1 MSSPVPQAG
10 VLAHL
15 SIEGLCGQGGR
26 APRKKGQRRT
36 CLWDHRRWGPGTQ
49 HPRILARPVGSQ
61 DSAPLAFPGGPQPPL
76 PIRGLPGQNVTMDE
90 GGTPLL
96 PDSLI
101 YQIFLS
107 LGPADVLA
115 AGLVCRRWQAVS
127 RDEFLWREQ
136 FYRYYQVARDVPR
149 HPAATSWYEEF
160 RRLYDTVP
168 CVEVQTLKEHT
179 DQVLHLSFSHSGYQF
194 ASCSKDCTVKIWS
207 NDLTISLLHSAD
219 MRPYN
224 WSYTQFSQ
232 FNQDDSLLLASGVFL
247 GPHNSSSGEIAVI
260 SLDNFAL
267 LSRVRNKPYDV
278 FGCWLTETSLISGNL
293 HRIGDITSCSVL
305 WLNNAFQDVESENV
319 NVVKRL
325 FKIQNLNA
333 STIRT
338 VMVADCSRFDSP
350 DLLLDAGG
358 PPGRV
363 FDLGS
368 DSEDE
373 AAGPGPGPAPA
384 RTKEGL
390 RRFLDGLLDG
400 RAQSQLS
407 EHALETRVA
416 ELLAQGRT
424 KPPEHSMADARKL
437 LIFTTGCLTYSP
449 HQIGIKQIL
458 PHQMTTAG
466 PVLGEGRGSDA
477 FFDALDHVI
486 DVHGHIIGMGLS
498 PDNSRAWP
506 SGSVVAD
513 PMQPPPIAEEIDL
526 LVFDLKTM
534 REVKRAL
541 RAHRAYTPNDEC
553 FFIFLDVSRDFVAS
567 GAEDR
572 HGYIWDRHY
581 NICLAKLR
589 HQDVVNS
596 VVFSPQ
602 EQELLLTASDDATI
616 KAWRSPRTVRIHQ
629 APRPRPHP
637 FLSWFASQ
645 RR

>member
-1 MSSPVPQAG
+1 
-10 VLAHL
+10 
-15 SIEGLCGQGGR
+15 
-26 APRKKGQRRT
+26 
-36 CLWDHRRWGPGTQ
+36 
-49 HPRILARPVGSQ
+49 
-61 DSAPLAFPGGPQPPL
+61 
-76 PIRGLPGQNVTMDE
+76 MDE

-96 PDSLI
+96 PDCLL

-107 LGPADVLA
+107 LGPADLLA
-115 AGLVCRRWQAVS
+115 AGLVCHQWQAVS

-136 FYRYYQVARDVPR
+136 FYRYYQVARTVPR

-160 RRLYDTVP
+160 RRLYDRVP
-168 CVEVQTLKEHT
+168 CVEVQTLREHT
-179 DQVLHLSFSHSGYQF
+179 DQVLHLSFSHSGHRF
-194 ASCSKDCTVKIWS
+194 ASCSKDCTVKIWN

-260 SLDNFAL
+260 SLDTFLL

-338 VMVADCSRFDSP
+338 VMVADCGRFDSP

-363 FDLGS
+363 FDLGGS
-368 DSEDE
+368 GVDEDE
-373 AAGPGPGPAPA
+373 DEGEEVAAGPGPG
-384 RTKEGL
+384 RTEEGS
-390 RRFLDGLLDG
+390 RRPPGRRLLDA
-400 RAQSQLS
+400 RARPPLA
-407 EHALETRVA
+407 ERLLETRVA
-416 ELLAQGRT
+416 ELLARGRT
-424 KPPEHSMADARKL
+424 KPPEGGAACAQSKL
-437 LIFTTGCLTYSP
+437 LLFTTGCLTYSP

-486 DVHGHIIGMGLS
+486 DVHGHIVGMGLS
-498 PDNSRAWP
+498 PDHRYLYVNSRAWP
-506 SGSVVAD
+506 RGSVVAD

-572 HGYIWDRHY
+572 HGYVWDRHY

-596 VVFSPQ
+596 VVFSPR

-616 KAWRSPRTVRIHQ
+616 KAWRSPRTVRALQ
-629 APRPRPHP
+629 APRPRP
-637 FLSWFASQ
+637 FFSWFSSQ

>member
-1 MSSPVPQAG
+1 
-10 VLAHL
+10 
-15 SIEGLCGQGGR
+15 
-26 APRKKGQRRT
+26 
-36 CLWDHRRWGPGTQ
+36 
-49 HPRILARPVGSQ
+49 
-61 DSAPLAFPGGPQPPL
+61 
-76 PIRGLPGQNVTMDE
+76 MDE

-96 PDSLI
+96 PDSLV

-107 LGPADVLA
+107 LGPADVLS
-115 AGLVCRRWQAVS
+115 AGLVCRQWQAVS

-136 FYRYYQVARDVPR
+136 FYRYYKVARDVPR

-160 RRLYDTVP
+160 QRLYDTVP

-194 ASCSKDCTVKIWS
+194 ASCSKDCTVKIWN

-247 GPHNSSSGEIAVI
+247 GPHNSSSGEIVVI

-338 VMVADCSRFDSP
+338 VMVADCGRFDSP
-350 DLLLDAGG
+350 DLLLEAGSSG
-358 PPGRV
+358 AAPSRV

-368 DSEDE
+368 DGEDE
-373 AAGPGPGPAPA
+373 AAGPAPAPA
-384 RTKEGL
+384 PAHPKEGL
-390 RRFLDGLLDG
+390 RHFLDGLLDAG
-400 RAQSQLS
+400 AQPQLA
-407 EHALETRVA
+407 ERALETKVA

-424 KPPEHSMADARKL
+424 KPPERSPAGAVDKL

-498 PDNSRAWP
+498 PDNRYLYVNSRAWP

-616 KAWRSPRTVRIHQ
+616 KAWRSPRTLRVCQ
-629 APRPRPHP
+629 APRPRPRAL
-637 FLSWFASQ
+637 FSWFASQ

>member
-1 MSSPVPQAG
+1 
-10 VLAHL
+10 
-15 SIEGLCGQGGR
+15 
-26 APRKKGQRRT
+26 
-36 CLWDHRRWGPGTQ
+36 
-49 HPRILARPVGSQ
+49 
-61 DSAPLAFPGGPQPPL
+61 
-76 PIRGLPGQNVTMDE
+76 MDE

-96 PDSLI
+96 PDSLV
-101 YQIFLS
+101 YHIFLS

-115 AGLVCRRWQAVS
+115 AGLVCRQWQAVS

-160 RRLYDTVP
+160 RRLYDAVP
-168 CVEVQTLKEHT
+168 CVEVQTLREHA
-179 DQVLHLSFSHSGYQF
+179 DQVLHLSFSHSGAQF

-207 NDLTISLLHSAD
+207 NELVITLLHSTD

-232 FNQDDSLLLASGVFL
+232 FNVDDSLLLVSGVFL

-260 SLDNFAL
+260 SLDTFTL

-325 FKIQNLNA
+325 FKIQNVNA

-350 DLLLDAGG
+350 DLLLNAGA
-358 PPGRV
+358 PAMSPCRV
-363 FDLGS
+363 FDLGGGGY
-368 DSEDE
+368 SEDE
-373 AAGPGPGPAPA
+373 APAPGRA
-384 RTKEGL
+384 TEGL
-390 RRFLDGLLDG
+390 RRFLDNILEG
-400 RAQSQLS
+400 RVQPPLS
-407 EHALETRVA
+407 ESMLETRVA
-416 ELLAQGRT
+416 ELLARRCT
-424 KPPEHSMADARKL
+424 KPPEPALGDRRKY

-466 PVLGEGRGSDA
+466 PVLGEERGADE
-477 FFDALDHVI
+477 FFDSLDHVI
-486 DVHGHIIGMGLS
+486 DVHGHVIGMGLS
-498 PDNSRAWP
+498 PDHRYLYVNSRSWP
-506 SGSVVAD
+506 SGAVVAD

-526 LVFDLKTM
+526 HVFDLKTM
-534 REVKRAL
+534 SEVKRAL

-589 HQDVVNS
+589 HKDVVNS
-596 VVFSPQ
+596 VAFSPR

-616 KAWRSPRTVRIHQ
+616 KAWRSPRTVRALQ
-629 APRPRPHP
+629 APRPRRP
-637 FLSWFASQ
+637 FFSWFPCQ

>member
-1 MSSPVPQAG
+1 MSRRGRRDRGGGARAAAPPPAAPQREGGGRWAAAPRPAVSALACGQPGRVPQA
-10 VLAHL
+10 
-15 SIEGLCGQGGR
+15 R
-26 APRKKGQRRT
+26 GQRA
-36 CLWDHRRWGPGTQ
+36 GPAG
-49 HPRILARPVGSQ
+49 V
-61 DSAPLAFPGGPQPPL
+61 PGGVWDRRLAGPSPTGPSLSWEGPL
-76 PIRGLPGQNVTMDE
+76 SHADHSEAWGSKVRDGPPGQNVTMDE
-90 GGTPLL
+90 GDTPLL
-96 PDSLI
+96 PDSLV

-115 AGLVCRRWQAVS
+115 AGLACRQWQAVS
-127 RDEFLWREQ
+127 RDECLWREQ

-149 HPAATSWYEEF
+149 HPAATSWFEEF

-168 CVEVQTLKEHT
+168 CVEVQTLREHT

-194 ASCSKDCTVKIWS
+194 ASCSKDCTVKIWN

-260 SLDNFAL
+260 SLDTFAL

-278 FGCWLTETSLISGNL
+278 FGCWLSDTSLISGNL

-350 DLLLDAGG
+350 DLLLDAGA
-358 PPGRV
+358 PGTDSSRV

-368 DSEDE
+368 D
-373 AAGPGPGPAPA
+373 
-384 RTKEGL
+384 
-390 RRFLDGLLDG
+390 
-400 RAQSQLS
+400 
-407 EHALETRVA
+407 
-416 ELLAQGRT
+416 
-424 KPPEHSMADARKL
+424 
-437 LIFTTGCLTYSP
+437 
-449 HQIGIKQIL
+449 GIKQIL

-498 PDNSRAWP
+498 PDNRYLYVNSRAWP

-589 HQDVVNS
+589 HEDVVNS

-616 KAWRSPRTVRIHQ
+616 KAWRSPRTVRVLQ
-629 APRPRPHP
+629 APRPRPRP
-637 FLSWFASQ
+637 FFSWFASQ
-645 RR
+645 KH

>member
-1 MSSPVPQAG
+1 
-10 VLAHL
+10 
-15 SIEGLCGQGGR
+15 
-26 APRKKGQRRT
+26 
-36 CLWDHRRWGPGTQ
+36 
-49 HPRILARPVGSQ
+49 
-61 DSAPLAFPGGPQPPL
+61 
-76 PIRGLPGQNVTMDE
+76 MDE
-90 GGTPLL
+90 GGIPLL
-96 PDSLI
+96 PDSLV
-101 YQIFLS
+101 YQIFLN

-115 AGLVCRRWQAVS
+115 AGLVCHQWQAVS

-136 FYRYYQVARDVPR
+136 FYRYYQVARNVPR

-168 CVEVQTLKEHT
+168 CVEVQTLEEHT
-179 DQVLHLSFSHSGYQF
+179 DQVLHLSFSHSGFQF
-194 ASCSKDCTVKIWS
+194 ASCSKDCTVKIWN
-207 NDLTISLLHSAD
+207 NDLSISLLHSAD

-260 SLDNFAL
+260 SLDTFAL

-278 FGCWLTETSLISGNL
+278 FGCWLTDTSLISGNL

-350 DLLLDAGG
+350 ELLLDAGAPG
-358 PPGRV
+358 AGPGRV
-363 FDLGS
+363 FDLSS
-368 DSEDE
+368 DSEDQ
-373 AAGPGPGPAPA
+373 AVDPGPARA
-384 RTKEGL
+384 KGL
-390 RRFLDGLLDG
+390 RHVLEG
-400 RAQSQLS
+400 RAQPQLS
-407 EHALETRVA
+407 ECALETKAA
-416 ELLAQGRT
+416 ELLAQGHT
-424 KPPEHSMADARKL
+424 KPPERSTAAAGNKL
-437 LIFTTGCLTYSP
+437 LIFTTGCFTYSP

-498 PDNSRAWP
+498 PDNRYLYVNSRAWP

-616 KAWRSPRTVRIHQ
+616 KAWRSPRTVRVRQ
-629 APRPRPHP
+629 ASRPRP
-637 FLSWFASQ
+637 FFSWFASQ

>member
-1 MSSPVPQAG
+1 
-10 VLAHL
+10 
-15 SIEGLCGQGGR
+15 
-26 APRKKGQRRT
+26 
-36 CLWDHRRWGPGTQ
+36 
-49 HPRILARPVGSQ
+49 
-61 DSAPLAFPGGPQPPL
+61 
-76 PIRGLPGQNVTMDE
+76 
-90 GGTPLL
+90 
-96 PDSLI
+96 
-101 YQIFLS
+101 
-107 LGPADVLA
+107 
-115 AGLVCRRWQAVS
+115 
-127 RDEFLWREQ
+127 
-136 FYRYYQVARDVPR
+136 
-149 HPAATSWYEEF
+149 
-160 RRLYDTVP
+160 
-168 CVEVQTLKEHT
+168 
-179 DQVLHLSFSHSGYQF
+179 
-194 ASCSKDCTVKIWS
+194 
-207 NDLTISLLHSAD
+207 

-224 WSYTQFSQ
+224 WSYSQFSQ

-247 GPHNSSSGEIAVI
+247 GPHSNSSGEIVVI
-260 SLDNFAL
+260 SLDTFVL

-350 DLLLDAGG
+350 DLLLDSSA

-363 FDLGS
+363 FDLSS
-368 DSEDE
+368 DSDHEEEEEE
-373 AAGPGPGPAPA
+373 AAGPAPVH
-384 RTKEGL
+384 TESW
-390 RRFLDGLLDG
+390 RRLLHGLLDAP
-400 RAQSQLS
+400 AQPPLA
-407 EHALETRVA
+407 ERMLETRVA
-416 ELLAQGRT
+416 QLLAQGRT
-424 KPPEHSMADARKL
+424 KPPEGSAACARDKL

-466 PVLGEGRGSDA
+466 PVLGEGQGSDA

-486 DVHGHIIGMGLS
+486 DVHGHIVGMGLS
-498 PDNSRAWP
+498 PDHRYLYVNSRAWP

-534 REVKRAL
+534 RAVKRAL

-553 FFIFLDVSRDFVAS
+553 FFLFLDVSRDFVAS

-572 HGYIWDRHY
+572 HGYVWDRHY

-616 KAWRSPRTVRIHQ
+616 KAWRSPRTVRALQ
-629 APRPRPHP
+629 APRPRP
-637 FLSWFASQ
+637 FFSWFGSQ

>member
-1 MSSPVPQAG
+1 
-10 VLAHL
+10 
-15 SIEGLCGQGGR
+15 
-26 APRKKGQRRT
+26 
-36 CLWDHRRWGPGTQ
+36 
-49 HPRILARPVGSQ
+49 
-61 DSAPLAFPGGPQPPL
+61 
-76 PIRGLPGQNVTMDE
+76 
-90 GGTPLL
+90 
-96 PDSLI
+96 
-101 YQIFLS
+101 
-107 LGPADVLA
+107 
-115 AGLVCRRWQAVS
+115 
-127 RDEFLWREQ
+127 
-136 FYRYYQVARDVPR
+136 
-149 HPAATSWYEEF
+149 
-160 RRLYDTVP
+160 
-168 CVEVQTLKEHT
+168 
-179 DQVLHLSFSHSGYQF
+179 
-194 ASCSKDCTVKIWS
+194 
-207 NDLTISLLHSAD
+207 

-232 FNQDDSLLLASGVFL
+232 FNRDDSLLLASGVFL

-260 SLDNFAL
+260 SLDSFAL

-278 FGCWLTETSLISGNL
+278 FGCWLTESSLISGNL

-350 DLLLDAGG
+350 DLLLDAGDQAA
-358 PPGRV
+358 PGCRV
-363 FDLGS
+363 FDLGG
-368 DSEDE
+368 DGEEE
-373 AAGPGPGPAPA
+373 AADATLPGPGRAKGGSRPA
-384 RTKEGL
+384 
-390 RRFLDGLLDG
+390 LDGVPGG
-400 RAQSQLS
+400 RAQLS
-407 EHALETRVA
+407 ERMLETRVA

-424 KPPEHSMADARKL
+424 KPPERGATDSRTKY

-486 DVHGHIIGMGLS
+486 DVRGHIIGMGLS
-498 PDNSRAWP
+498 PDHRYLYVNSRAWP
-506 SGSVVAD
+506 PGSAVAD

-589 HQDVVNS
+589 HEDVVNS
-596 VVFSPQ
+596 VAFSPQ

-616 KAWRSPRTVRIHQ
+616 KAWRSPRTVRALQ
-629 APRPRPHP
+629 APRPRPRP
-637 FLSWFASQ
+637 FFSWFASH

>member
-1 MSSPVPQAG
+1 
-10 VLAHL
+10 
-15 SIEGLCGQGGR
+15 
-26 APRKKGQRRT
+26 
-36 CLWDHRRWGPGTQ
+36 
-49 HPRILARPVGSQ
+49 
-61 DSAPLAFPGGPQPPL
+61 
-76 PIRGLPGQNVTMDE
+76 MDE

-96 PDSLI
+96 PDSLV

-107 LGPADVLA
+107 LGPADVLS
-115 AGLVCRRWQAVS
+115 AGLVCRQWQAVS

-136 FYRYYQVARDVPR
+136 FYRYYKVARDVPR

-160 RRLYDTVP
+160 QRLYDTVP

-194 ASCSKDCTVKIWS
+194 ASCSKDCTVKIWN

-247 GPHNSSSGEIAVI
+247 GPHNSSSGEIVVI

-338 VMVADCSRFDSP
+338 VMVADCGRFDSP
-350 DLLLDAGG
+350 DLLLEAGSSG
-358 PPGRV
+358 AAPSRV

-368 DSEDE
+368 DGEDE
-373 AAGPGPGPAPA
+373 AAGPAPAPA
-384 RTKEGL
+384 PAHPKEGL
-390 RRFLDGLLDG
+390 RHFLDGLLDAG
-400 RAQSQLS
+400 AQPQLA
-407 EHALETRVA
+407 ERALETKVA

-424 KPPEHSMADARKL
+424 KPPERSPAGAVDKL

-498 PDNSRAWP
+498 PDN

-616 KAWRSPRTVRIHQ
+616 KAWRSPRTLRVCQ
-629 APRPRPHP
+629 APRPRPRAL
-637 FLSWFASQ
+637 FSWFASQ

>member
-1 MSSPVPQAG
+1 
-10 VLAHL
+10 
-15 SIEGLCGQGGR
+15 
-26 APRKKGQRRT
+26 
-36 CLWDHRRWGPGTQ
+36 
-49 HPRILARPVGSQ
+49 
-61 DSAPLAFPGGPQPPL
+61 
-76 PIRGLPGQNVTMDE
+76 
-90 GGTPLL
+90 
-96 PDSLI
+96 
-101 YQIFLS
+101 
-107 LGPADVLA
+107 
-115 AGLVCRRWQAVS
+115 
-127 RDEFLWREQ
+127 
-136 FYRYYQVARDVPR
+136 
-149 HPAATSWYEEF
+149 
-160 RRLYDTVP
+160 
-168 CVEVQTLKEHT
+168 
-179 DQVLHLSFSHSGYQF
+179 
-194 ASCSKDCTVKIWS
+194 
-207 NDLTISLLHSAD
+207 

-260 SLDNFAL
+260 SLDNPAAKMAPANLAL

-278 FGCWLTETSLISGNL
+278 FGCWLTDTSLISGNL

-350 DLLLDAGG
+350 DLLLDAGA
-358 PPGRV
+358 PDNAPGRV

-368 DSEDE
+368 DGEEEE
-373 AAGPGPGPAPA
+373 ASPGPAGA
-384 RTKEGL
+384 KGL
-390 RRFLDGLLDG
+390 RRLLDGLLEG
-400 RAQSQLS
+400 RAQPQLS
-407 EHALETRVA
+407 ERMLETKVA

-424 KPPEHSMADARKL
+424 KPPEPSTADARNKL

-498 PDNSRAWP
+498 PDNRYLYVNSRAWP

-616 KAWRSPRTVRIHQ
+616 KAWRSPRAVRVHQ
-629 APRPRPHP
+629 ARRPRPRP
-637 FLSWFASQ
+637 FFSWFASQ

>member
-1 MSSPVPQAG
+1 
-10 VLAHL
+10 
-15 SIEGLCGQGGR
+15 
-26 APRKKGQRRT
+26 
-36 CLWDHRRWGPGTQ
+36 
-49 HPRILARPVGSQ
+49 
-61 DSAPLAFPGGPQPPL
+61 
-76 PIRGLPGQNVTMDE
+76 MDE

-96 PDSLI
+96 PDSLV

-115 AGLVCRRWQAVS
+115 AGLVCRQWQAVS

-168 CVEVQTLKEHT
+168 CVEVQTLREHT

-194 ASCSKDCTVKIWS
+194 ASCSKDCTVKIWN

-260 SLDNFAL
+260 SLDTFAL

-278 FGCWLTETSLISGNL
+278 FGCWLTDTSLISGNL

-350 DLLLDAGG
+350 DLLLDAGA
-358 PPGRV
+358 PDNAPGRV

-368 DSEDE
+368 DGEEEE
-373 AAGPGPGPAPA
+373 ASPGPAGA
-384 RTKEGL
+384 KGL
-390 RRFLDGLLDG
+390 RRLLDGLLEG
-400 RAQSQLS
+400 RAQPQLS
-407 EHALETRVA
+407 ERMLETKVA

-424 KPPEHSMADARKL
+424 KPPEPSTADARNKL

-498 PDNSRAWP
+498 PDNRYLYVNSRAWP

-616 KAWRSPRTVRIHQ
+616 KAWRSPRAVRVHQ
-629 APRPRPHP
+629 ARRPRPRP
-637 FLSWFASQ
+637 FFSWFASQ

>member
-1 MSSPVPQAG
+1 
-10 VLAHL
+10 
-15 SIEGLCGQGGR
+15 
-26 APRKKGQRRT
+26 
-36 CLWDHRRWGPGTQ
+36 
-49 HPRILARPVGSQ
+49 
-61 DSAPLAFPGGPQPPL
+61 
-76 PIRGLPGQNVTMDE
+76 MDE
-90 GGTPLL
+90 GDTPLL
-96 PDSLI
+96 PDSLV

-115 AGLVCRRWQAVS
+115 AGLVCRQWQAVS

-168 CVEVQTLKEHT
+168 CVEVQTLREHT
-179 DQVLHLSFSHSGYQF
+179 DQVLHLSFSHSGYRF
-194 ASCSKDCTVKIWS
+194 ASCSKDCTVKIWN
-207 NDLTISLLHSAD
+207 NDLLISLLHSAD

-247 GPHNSSSGEIAVI
+247 GPHNASSGEIAVI
-260 SLDNFAL
+260 SLDNFTL

-305 WLNNAFQDVESENV
+305 WLNNAFQ
-319 NVVKRL
+319 
-325 FKIQNLNA
+325 NLNA

-350 DLLLDAGG
+350 DLLLDAGA

-363 FDLGS
+363 FDLGG
-368 DSEDE
+368 EDE
-373 AAGPGPGPAPA
+373 EEDAGLAPVQA
-384 RTKEGL
+384 REGW
-390 RRFLDGLLDG
+390 RRLLDGLLDG
-400 RAQSQLS
+400 RTQPQLA
-407 EHALETRVA
+407 ECALETKVA

-424 KPPEHSMADARKL
+424 KPPERGAASALDKL

-449 HQIGIKQIL
+449 HQIGIKHIL

-486 DVHGHIIGMGLS
+486 DVRGHIVGMGLS
-498 PDNSRAWP
+498 PDHRYLYVNSRAWP

-629 APRPRPHP
+629 APRPRS
-637 FLSWFASQ
+637 FFSWFASQ

>member
-1 MSSPVPQAG
+1 
-10 VLAHL
+10 
-15 SIEGLCGQGGR
+15 
-26 APRKKGQRRT
+26 
-36 CLWDHRRWGPGTQ
+36 
-49 HPRILARPVGSQ
+49 
-61 DSAPLAFPGGPQPPL
+61 
-76 PIRGLPGQNVTMDE
+76 MDE

-96 PDSLI
+96 PDSLV

-115 AGLVCRRWQAVS
+115 AGLVCRQWQAVS

-168 CVEVQTLKEHT
+168 CVEVQTLREHT

-194 ASCSKDCTVKIWS
+194 ASCSKDCTVKIWN

-247 GPHNSSSGEIAVI
+247 GPHNASSGEIAVI
-260 SLDNFAL
+260 SLDNFTL

-305 WLNNAFQDVESENV
+305 WLNNAFQDIESENV

-350 DLLLDAGG
+350 DLLLDAST
-358 PPGRV
+358 PPSRV
-363 FDLGS
+363 FDLGG
-368 DSEDE
+368 DGDTEDEDE
-373 AAGPGPGPAPA
+373 AASPAPVRA
-384 RTKEGL
+384 KDGL
-390 RRFLDGLLDG
+390 RRLLDGLLDA
-400 RAQSQLS
+400 RTQPQLA
-407 EHALETRVA
+407 ERALETKVA

-424 KPPEHSMADARKL
+424 KPPERSAASALNKL

-449 HQIGIKQIL
+449 HQIGIKHIL

-486 DVHGHIIGMGLS
+486 DVRGHIIGMGLS
-498 PDNSRAWP
+498 PDNRYLYVNSRAWP

-553 FFIFLDVSRDFVAS
+553 FFIFLDVSKDFVAS

-616 KAWRSPRTVRIHQ
+616 KAWRSPRTVRIHR
-629 APRPRPHP
+629 APRPRS
-637 FLSWFASQ
+637 FFSWFASP

>member
-1 MSSPVPQAG
+1 
-10 VLAHL
+10 
-15 SIEGLCGQGGR
+15 
-26 APRKKGQRRT
+26 
-36 CLWDHRRWGPGTQ
+36 
-49 HPRILARPVGSQ
+49 
-61 DSAPLAFPGGPQPPL
+61 
-76 PIRGLPGQNVTMDE
+76 MDE

-96 PDSLI
+96 PDSLV

-107 LGPADVLA
+107 LGPADLLA
-115 AGLVCRRWQAVS
+115 AGLACRQWQAVS

-160 RRLYDTVP
+160 RRLYDSVP
-168 CVEVQTLKEHT
+168 CVEVQTLRAHT
-179 DQVLHLSFSHSGYQF
+179 DQVLHLSFSHSGCQF
-194 ASCSKDCTVKIWS
+194 ASCSKDCTVKIWN

-224 WSYTQFSQ
+224 WSYSQFSQ

-247 GPHNSSSGEIAVI
+247 GPHSNSSGEIVVI
-260 SLDNFAL
+260 SLDTFVL

-350 DLLLDAGG
+350 DLLLDSSA

-363 FDLGS
+363 FDLSS
-368 DSEDE
+368 DSDHEEEEEE
-373 AAGPGPGPAPA
+373 AAGPAPVH
-384 RTKEGL
+384 TESW
-390 RRFLDGLLDG
+390 RRLLHGLLDAP
-400 RAQSQLS
+400 AQPPLA
-407 EHALETRVA
+407 ERMLETRVA
-416 ELLAQGRT
+416 QLLAQGRT
-424 KPPEHSMADARKL
+424 KPPEGSAACARDKL

-466 PVLGEGRGSDA
+466 PVLGEGQGSDA

-486 DVHGHIIGMGLS
+486 DVHGHIVGMGLS
-498 PDNSRAWP
+498 PDHRYLYVNSRAWP

-534 REVKRAL
+534 RAVKRAL

-553 FFIFLDVSRDFVAS
+553 FFLFLDVSRDFVAS

-572 HGYIWDRHY
+572 HGYVWDRHY

-616 KAWRSPRTVRIHQ
+616 KAWRSPRTVRALQ
-629 APRPRPHP
+629 APRPRP
-637 FLSWFASQ
+637 FFSWFGSQ

>member
-1 MSSPVPQAG
+1 
-10 VLAHL
+10 
-15 SIEGLCGQGGR
+15 
-26 APRKKGQRRT
+26 
-36 CLWDHRRWGPGTQ
+36 
-49 HPRILARPVGSQ
+49 
-61 DSAPLAFPGGPQPPL
+61 
-76 PIRGLPGQNVTMDE
+76 MDE
-90 GGTPLL
+90 GGLPLL
-96 PDSLI
+96 PDSLV
-101 YQIFLS
+101 YQIFLN

-115 AGLVCRRWQAVS
+115 AGLVCHQWQAVS

-136 FYRYYQVARDVPR
+136 FYRYYQVARNVPR

-168 CVEVQTLKEHT
+168 CVEVQTLEEHT

-194 ASCSKDCTVKIWS
+194 ASCSKDCTVKIWN

-260 SLDNFAL
+260 SLDTFAL

-278 FGCWLTETSLISGNL
+278 FGCWLTDTSLISGNL

-350 DLLLDAGG
+350 ELLLDAGAPGAG
-358 PPGRV
+358 PGCV
-363 FDLGS
+363 FELSS
-368 DSEDE
+368 DSEDQ
-373 AAGPGPGPAPA
+373 AVNPGPARA
-384 RTKEGL
+384 KGL
-390 RRFLDGLLDG
+390 RRVLEG
-400 RAQSQLS
+400 RAQPQPS
-407 EHALETRVA
+407 ECALETKAA
-416 ELLAQGRT
+416 ELLAQGHT
-424 KPPEHSMADARKL
+424 KPPERSTAAAGNKL
-437 LIFTTGCLTYSP
+437 LIFTTGCFTYSP

-498 PDNSRAWP
+498 PDNRYLYVNSRAWP
-506 SGSVVAD
+506 RGSVVAD

-616 KAWRSPRTVRIHQ
+616 KAWRSPRTVRVHQ
-629 APRPRPHP
+629 APRPRPRP
-637 FLSWFASQ
+637 FFSWFASQ

>member
-1 MSSPVPQAG
+1 
-10 VLAHL
+10 
-15 SIEGLCGQGGR
+15 
-26 APRKKGQRRT
+26 
-36 CLWDHRRWGPGTQ
+36 
-49 HPRILARPVGSQ
+49 
-61 DSAPLAFPGGPQPPL
+61 
-76 PIRGLPGQNVTMDE
+76 MDE

-96 PDSLI
+96 PDSLV

-115 AGLVCRRWQAVS
+115 AGLVCRQWQAVS

-160 RRLYDTVP
+160 RRLYDRVP
-168 CVEVQTLKEHT
+168 CVEVQTLTEHT

-194 ASCSKDCTVKIWS
+194 ASCSKDCTVKIWN

-278 FGCWLTETSLISGNL
+278 FGCWLTDTSLISGNL

-350 DLLLDAGG
+350 DLLLDADA
-358 PPGRV
+358 PGAAPSRV
-363 FDLGS
+363 FDLGGSS
-368 DSEDE
+368 DDGEDE
-373 AAGPGPGPAPA
+373 AASPGPA
-384 RTKEGL
+384 RTKGL
-390 RRFLDGLLDG
+390 RRLLDGLLEG
-400 RAQSQLS
+400 QAQPPLS
-407 EHALETRVA
+407 ERALETKVA

-424 KPPEHSMADARKL
+424 KPPERGSAFVGNKL
-437 LIFTTGCLTYSP
+437 LVFTTGCLTYSP

-498 PDNSRAWP
+498 PDNRYLYVNSRAWP
-506 SGSVVAD
+506 RGSVVAD

-553 FFIFLDVSRDFVAS
+553 FFIFLDVSRDFVARSGGGGAGRGGRGARAAGRGPWGSPWTLPS

-616 KAWRSPRTVRIHQ
+616 KAWRSPRTVRVHQ
-629 APRPRPHP
+629 ASRPRPRPL
-637 FLSWFASQ
+637 FSWFANQ